1 MSEEAIQ
8 DTGSQEAV
16 AAEAAPVSFLE
27 TLNEEYRD
35 VPSMQKFTD
44 VNGMAKSYINLEQMV
59 GADKIAIPGKSATPD
74 EWREV
79 YNRLGSPTDPKD
91 YSVEVPEGILQEG
104 ENEAFRNALY
114 EAGLNNS
121 QAQKMS
127 DFMSGIVDSAQQ
139 RFEQSADEARYNSE
153 QELRQ
158 EYGQAFDQKLE
169 LARGAATTLLGGTEM
184 FDEIQLADGRMLG
197 DEPRIIKMFAELA
210 AQIGED
216 NIVGETNELIMTPD
230 EAKNEA
236 LKLMAE
242 KPYQEKSHP
251 QHDFYVQEVNRLFN
265 LGS

>member
-16 AAEAAPVSFLE
+16 VAEAAPASFHE
-27 TLNEEYRD
+27 TLSEDLRAN
-35 VPSMQKFTD
+35 PGLQKFTD
-44 VNGMAKSYINLEQMV
+44 VNGLAKSYVNLEHMM
-59 GADKIAIPGKSATPD
+59 GRDRIPVPGQAATSD

-79 YNRLGSPTDPKD
+79 YTRLGSPTDPKE
-91 YSVEVPEGILQEG
+91 YSVQVADGILQES
-104 ENEAFRNALY
+104 EHETFKNALY

-127 DFMSGIVDSAQQ
+127 DFMSGIVNGAQE
-139 RFEQSADEARYNSE
+139 RFDQSADEARYNSE

-169 LARGAATTLLGGTEM
+169 MAKMAATNLLGGTDL
-184 FDEIQLADGRMLG
+184 FDEIQLSDGRMLG
-197 DEPRIIKMFAELA
+197 DEPRIIRMFAELA

-230 EAKNEA
+230 EAMNEA
-236 LKLMAE
+236 KKLMSE
-242 KPYQEKSHP
+242 GPYQDKNHP
-251 QHDFYVQEVNRLFN
+251 QHDHYVSEVNRLFN
-265 LGS
+265 LGG